1 MGCPDWTRLLAWR
14 ERRDGIEPDGWG
26 AAVAHLDDCPD
37 CRRQALAAD
46 PTLLFARPAPV
57 PLDAAGEAAR
67 MRQAVAAMRRAS
79 RLLPGERRGAAEAA
93 SGAATAVSRLVD
105 RPFDRLIAATA
116 ARLPGWRL
124 AAALALAAGLLWAS
138 PVPVDPGSATAP
150 AAVAMVAGTGPTLAA
165 AALPAA
171 VRGQGIAAA
180 ATVPAD
186 DLTRL
191 PVFEGLDRPRDAN
204 VYQLDGDGLLV
215 VMIVDETLDV

>member
-1 MGCPDWTRLLAWR
+1 M
-14 ERRDGIEPDGWG
+14 
-26 AAVAHLDDCPD
+26 
-37 CRRQALAAD
+37 
-46 PTLLFARPAPV
+46 
-57 PLDAAGEAAR
+57 AAGA
-67 MRQAVAAMRRAS
+67 
-79 RLLPGERRGAAEAA
+79 
-93 SGAATAVSRLVD
+93 
-105 RPFDRLIAATA
+105 
-116 ARLPGWRL
+116 
-124 AAALALAAGLLWAS
+124 
-138 PVPVDPGSATAP
+138 
-150 AAVAMVAGTGPTLAA
+150 GPTLAA